1 MSDPTKS
8 GSREIL
14 FWIALLPPVLW
25 LAAML
30 AQSYIPGAELDVLL
44 ESVTSALQQPF
55 ALQWTDRTT
64 AFLLAAV
71 LLYGLGIS
79 AYYATRGNTR
89 LREEHGSARWGKAG
103 QVNGRYAD
111 HKHPESNIILTRH
124 VRMGMDGRKHR
135 RNLNVLVVG
144 GSGSGKTRYFAKPN
158 VMQANCSY
166 IVADPKA
173 EMLRSVGPLLEAKG
187 YDIKVFD
194 LINMEQSDAYNPFA
208 YLRDDKDALKLI
220 TNLIKNTTP
229 KTAKSDEPFWEKAET
244 ALLTALIL
252 YLMHEAPAYE
262 QNFATIM
269 YLLENAGASEESE
282 DYRSPVDLV
291 FEALE
296 EESPE
301 HIAVKQ
307 YKVFKQAAGKTA
319 KSILVSAAVRLAAFN
334 LPQIQRITSRDDM
347 ALSSLGE
354 RKRAIFCVIPDN
366 DSSFN
371 YLVGMLYTQ
380 AFQALYHK
388 ADHEHGGRLPVHVR
402 VIADEFANVAL
413 PDDFERVLSTMR
425 SREISISIIIQNM
438 AQLKALFKDSWENIT
453 GNCDTLLY
461 LGGNEQSTHE
471 YITKLLGKAT
481 IDTKTRG
488 LTRGRSGSSS
498 ENFQNAGRELL
509 TPDEV
514 RLLDNENALLF
525 IRGERPVMDKKY
537 DLLKHPNIRLT
548 ADGGA
553 EAYTRASVSYEQSDL
568 SEAYESLED
577 IEIIE

>member
-14 FWIALLPPVLW
+14 FWITLLPPVLW
-25 LAAML
+25 LAALL
-30 AQSYIPGAELDVLL
+30 AQGYIPGAKLDVLL
-44 ESVTSALQQPF
+44 ESVTSTLQQPF
-55 ALQWTDRTT
+55 ALQWTDRTA

-103 QVNGRYAD
+103 QVNGKYAD
-111 HKHPESNIILTRH
+111 HKRPESNIILTRH
-124 VRMGMDGRKHR
+124 VRLGMDGRKHR

-166 IVADPKA
+166 IIADPKA

-262 QNFATIM
+262 QNFAMIM

-347 ALSSLGE
+347 DLGSLGE

-380 AFQALYHK
+380 AFQ
-388 ADHEHGGRLPVHVR
+388 
-402 VIADEFANVAL
+402 
-413 PDDFERVLSTMR
+413 
-425 SREISISIIIQNM
+425 
-438 AQLKALFKDSWENIT
+438 
-453 GNCDTLLY
+453 LLY
-461 LGGNEQSTHE
+461 LQLIRVTQGHLMVSDFLNQKRRTVFKIDGIALGVWDRGVFGLFFFGREYLLYNLPHGFTFLGSKNIKSVMLFHLLPYVSGIINLCQSLPSVSK
-471 YITKLLGKAT
+471 IIRCSLSLLGTSPLSAKRSHISFGAFT
-481 IDTKTRG
+481 SVVTK
-488 LTRGRSGSSS
+488 
-498 ENFQNAGRELL
+498 
-509 TPDEV
+509 
-514 RLLDNENALLF
+514 
-525 IRGERPVMDKKY
+525 
-537 DLLKHPNIRLT
+537 
-548 ADGGA
+548 
-553 EAYTRASVSYEQSDL
+553 
-568 SEAYESLED
+568 
-577 IEIIE
+577 

>member
-1 MSDPTKS
+1 MNDPTKS
-8 GSREIL
+8 GSREVL

-25 LAAML
+25 LAVLL
-30 AQSYIPGAELDVLL
+30 AQSYIPGAKLDGLL
-44 ESVTSALQQPF
+44 ESVTSTLQQPF
-55 ALQWTDRTT
+55 ALHWTDRTA

-89 LREEHGSARWGKAG
+89 LREEHGSARWGKAK
-103 QVNGRYAD
+103 QVNGKYAD
-111 HKHPESNIILTRH
+111 HKYPESNIILTRH

-144 GSGSGKTRYFAKPN
+144 GSGSGKTRFYAKPN

-166 IVADPKA
+166 IIADPKA

-187 YDIKVFD
+187 YEIKVFD

-229 KTAKSDEPFWEKAET
+229 KNAKSDEPFWEKAET
-244 ALLTALIL
+244 ALLTALML
-252 YLMHEAPAYE
+252 YLLHEAPAYE
-262 QNFATIM
+262 QNFATVM
-269 YLLENAGASEESE
+269 YMLENAAASEENE
-282 DYRSPVDLV
+282 DYRSPVDLL

-301 HIAVKQ
+301 HIALKQ

-347 ALSSLGE
+347 DLGSLGE
-354 RKRAIFCVIPDN
+354 RKRAVFCVIPDN

-388 ADHEHGGRLPVHVR
+388 ADHEYGGRLPVHVR

-488 LTRGRSGSSS
+488 ITRGRSGSSN

-537 DLLKHPNIRLT
+537 DLLKHPNIQLT

-553 EAYTRASVSYEQSDL
+553 EAYARASVSYEQSDL
-568 SEAYESLED
+568 SQPYESLKD

>member
-25 LAAML
+25 LAALL
-30 AQSYIPGAELDVLL
+30 AQGYIPSANLNVLL
-44 ESVTSALQQPF
+44 ESVTSALQRPF
-55 ALQWTDRTT
+55 ALQWTDRT
-64 AFLLAAV
+64 AVFLLAAV

-103 QVNGRYAD
+103 QVNGKYAD
-111 HKHPESNIILTRH
+111 HKRPESNIILTRH
-124 VRMGMDGRKHR
+124 VKMGMDGRKHR

-166 IVADPKA
+166 IIADPKA

-208 YLRDDKDALKLI
+208 YLRDDKDALKLV

-229 KTAKSDEPFWEKAET
+229 KNAHENDPFWTKSET

-282 DYRSPVDLV
+282 DYRSPVDLI

-301 HIAVKQ
+301 HIAIKQ

-347 ALSSLGE
+347 DLGSLGE

-402 VIADEFANVAL
+402 IIADEFANVAL

-498 ENFQNAGRELL
+498 ENFQNTGRELL

-553 EAYTRASVSYEQSDL
+553 EPFTRAFTSYEQSDL

>member
-25 LAAML
+25 MAALL
-30 AQSYIPGAELDVLL
+30 AQGYIPGAKLDVLL
-44 ESVTSALQQPF
+44 ESITSALQQPF
-55 ALQWTDRTT
+55 TLQWTDRTA

-103 QVNGRYAD
+103 RVNGKYAD
-111 HKHPESNIILTRH
+111 HKRPESNIILTRH

-166 IVADPKA
+166 IIADPKA

-208 YLRDDKDALKLI
+208 YLRDDKDVLKLV

-229 KTAKSDEPFWEKAET
+229 KNAHENDPFWTKSET

-252 YLMHEAPAYE
+252 YLMHEAPVYE
-262 QNFATIM
+262 QNFATVM

-334 LPQIQRITSRDDM
+334 LPQIQSITSRDDM
-347 ALSSLGE
+347 DLGSLGE
-354 RKRAIFCVIPDN
+354 RKQAIFCVIPDN

-380 AFQALYHK
+380 AFQALYYK
-388 ADHEHGGRLPVHVR
+388 ADHEYGGRLPVHVR

-438 AQLKALFKDSWENIT
+438 AQLKALFKDSWENVT

-525 IRGERPVMDKKY
+525 IRGERPVMDKNEQPHHGRGNRH
-537 DLLKHPNIRLT
+537 HPLAT
-548 ADGGA
+548 
-553 EAYTRASVSYEQSDL
+553 ETEFEQQFFGHHPL
-568 SEAYESLED
+568 
-577 IEIIE
+577 